1 MFSLC
6 IFVSFYL
13 FYAFTVMH
21 TALQM
26 EKKKTKQAAPLEESQ
41 VNWGLSDC
49 CIQSSDFQE
58 AALVFVDLF

>member
-41 VNWGLSDC
+41 VN
-49 CIQSSDFQE
+49 
-58 AALVFVDLF
+58 